1 MGSIVNKAAFL
12 PPQPLVDSHDEQE
25 DCIMLQD
32 ASGNQFPILHIRAR
46 KATKTLL
53 YSHGNAEDI
62 THMHHPLNQLS
73 RTLGVN
79 IIAYEY
85 PGYSFAAF
93 DSNGNYRPPTEA
105 GVYAHAHAAYRWA
118 TQQQQIQPQDI
129 IIYGRSLG
137 SGAATEL
144 ASSVASGGLI
154 LQSPIASA
162 IRVVARQPFTLPM
175 DIFANIDKIHRVRSP
190 TLIVHGDQ
198 DEVVPF
204 RHGNMLFD
212 RLKATRKRNC
222 WIQGAG
228 HNDIE
233 ANYWDQFIGA
243 MKAHIDDISNNTPS
257 TAEIHPEQ
265 KSRWFGSSS
274 SSA

>member
-1 MGSIVNKAAFL
+1 MS
-12 PPQPLVDSHDEQE
+12 PQL
-25 DCIMLQD
+25 
-32 ASGNQFPILHIRAR
+32 
-46 KATKTLL
+46 TLI
-53 YSHGNAEDI
+53 HV
-62 THMHHPLNQLS
+62 LS
-73 RTLGVN
+73 PQVN

-93 DSNGNYRPPTEA
+93 DAAGNYRPPSEG
-105 GVYAHAHAAYRWA
+105 GVYAHAHAAYTWA
-118 TQQQQIQPQDI
+118 TQQQQIQPEDI

-144 ASSVASGGLI
+144 ASTVASGGLI

-175 DIFANIDKIHRVRSP
+175 DIFANIDKIHRVRAP

-212 RLKATRKRNC
+212 RLKAARKRHC

-233 ANYWDQFIGA
+233 SQYWDQFIGA

-257 TAEIHPEQ
+257 TAEIHPQQ
-265 KSRWFGSSS
+265 KSGWFSSS
-274 SSA
+274 SSSNSSSL